1 MKKLKKKL
9 IPYDIDLSRELKL
22 NNRIAWNRNHKIYLK
37 ILKENRLQDRK
48 ELNNIR
54 NKIYRMTLSPQK
66 KEKLKAYKRKW
77 YHKTKSQIAKCLIR
91 FSKRGTNVGKS
102 NILLNENR

>member
-37 ILKENRLQDRK
+37 ILKKNRLQDRK
-48 ELNNIR
+48 ELHNIK